1 MTSFLQ
7 KYDNY
12 SYKFSNFISK
22 FVIHYIL
29 YTPFI
34 TITSVLYT
42 YSLLY
47 VPPKIIKVRIG
58 DADENKLQK
67 NGKAD

>member
-1 MTSFLQ
+1 M
-7 KYDNY
+7 
-12 SYKFSNFISK
+12 SK

-67 NGKAD
+67 WESGLNQLEKRKNLLKNG